1 MFTTVAQCQ
10 NSIEDK
16 IKQALKDEN
25 ILNDQ
30 KHGGSYIYWISLE
43 GMEKLLRTI
52 FPSLQYRL

>member
-30 KHGGSYIYWISLE
+30 KHGGVIYLLDLIRRYGKITPYHISVLA
-43 GMEKLLRTI
+43 I
-52 FPSLQYRL
+52 